1 MLLRTPDGREIPF
14 EPRALVVAG
23 FTGRDREA
31 VAAHVEEL
39 ARHGVPAPDETP
51 TFYPLSPEL
60 LTTDAKISVASAAS
74 SGEVEPVLFC
84 VDGRRY
90 VGVGSDHTARDLERV
105 SIAES
110 KAACPKVVG
119 LDVIEYDEAVARWD
133 SFELRA
139 RTGDG
144 VLYQEGRAGE
154 LLPIPQLLE
163 LMAAHGHE
171 PDDGTVVFLGT
182 LGLVD
187 GEFVYADRWTLELA
201 LPGGPTLT
209 CSYDVVVD
217 GHPSEVMT

>member
-1 MLLRTPDGREIPF
+1 MLLRMADGREIPF
-14 EPRALVVAG
+14 QPRALVVAG
-23 FTGRDREA
+23 FTGRDREV
-31 VAAHVEEL
+31 VAAHIEEL

-51 TFYPLSPEL
+51 TFYPLPPEL
-60 LTTDAKISVASAAS
+60 LTTDVEISVSSAAS

-84 VDGRRY
+84 VGDRRY

-119 LDVIEYDEAVARWD
+119 LDVIEYDEAVARWE
-133 SFELRA
+133 SLELQA

-144 VLYQEGRAGE
+144 VLYQQGRAGE
-154 LLPIPQLLE
+154 LLPIPELLE
-163 LMAAHGHE
+163 LMAARGHQAV
-171 PDDGTVVFLGT
+171 DGTVVFLGT

-187 GEFVYADRWTLELA
+187 GAFVYADRWTLELA
-201 LPGGPTLT
+201 VPGGPTLK
-209 CSYDVVVD
+209 CSYDVAVE